1 MTHSFF
7 HPLGSYIS
15 KVLGFLLVMFTLRVI
30 VFLGKFLISQK
41 LGVHSSCRNVLGS
54 LLLLDA
60 IGVCLLRVVVSTRVL
75 LL

>member
-1 MTHSFF
+1 
-7 HPLGSYIS
+7 
-15 KVLGFLLVMFTLRVI
+15 MFTLRVI